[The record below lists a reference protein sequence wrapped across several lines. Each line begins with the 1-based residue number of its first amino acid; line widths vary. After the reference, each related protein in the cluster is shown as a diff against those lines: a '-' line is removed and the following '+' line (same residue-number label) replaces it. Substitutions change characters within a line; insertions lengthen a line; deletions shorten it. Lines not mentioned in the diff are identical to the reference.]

1 MTALVIS
8 LDLLISLICLVIAW
22 QLILLQSQIV
32 ALVTVIDD
40 ATLLVEQLGLVPTL
54 LADRQQQLQQIQQ
67 LYQQPLGMV
76 DSFACAKGD
85 RLWQLGWQLVR
96 LLLWVRTRR

>member
-1 MTALVIS
+1 MTALVIA
-8 LDLLISLICLVIAW
+8 LDLFISLICWVIAW
-22 QLILLQSQIV
+22 QLIMLQPQIV

-40 ATLLVEQLGLVPTL
+40 ATLSVEQLGLVPTL

-67 LYQQPLGMV
+67 LYKQPLGTI
-76 DSFACAKGD
+76 D

>member
-1 MTALVIS
+1 MTALVIA
-8 LDLLISLICLVIAW
+8 LDLFISLSCWLIAW
-22 QLILLQSQIV
+22 QLILLQPQIV

-40 ATLLVEQLGLVPTL
+40 ATLSVEQLGLVPAL

-67 LYQQPLGMV
+67 LYQQPWSV
-76 DSFACAKGD
+76 ID

>member
-1 MTALVIS
+1 MTALVIA
-8 LDLLISLICLVIAW
+8 LDLLISLSCWLIAW
-22 QLILLQSQIV
+22 QLILLQPQIV

-40 ATLLVEQLGLVPTL
+40 ATLSVEQLGLVPTL

-67 LYQQPLGMV
+67 LYQQPLGII
-76 DSFACAKGD
+76 D